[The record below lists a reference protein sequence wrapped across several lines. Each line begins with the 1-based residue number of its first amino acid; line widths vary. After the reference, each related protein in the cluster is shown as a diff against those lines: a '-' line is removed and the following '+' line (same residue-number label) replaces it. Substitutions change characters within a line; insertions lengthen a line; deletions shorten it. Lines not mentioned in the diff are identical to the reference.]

1 MLGRRGVRATAADE
15 LPPPPPPEEDDSSPP
30 PPPPSDS
37 EDEDWPG
44 PPPDTESDAP
54 PPPDTDSDAPPPA
67 WGDPANSND
76 GRLGQQQEPAYAPE
90 PEQPAYVA
98 YEPAYQYHAPAPVP
112 AEAALPAEAGLP
124 EGTREEL
131 QLTADDRDGFGL
143 DLDGWMNVE
152 NVAGPAARAGW
163 QPGWVI
169 VGVQGREVRS
179 KEEMLQELQG
189 AGRTVQFSVFIPA
202 ALQPADGGGAE
213 TDTVAHAVD
222 EFHRHDEDE
231 SATLDQAETL
241 RLLQA
246 RGMAVDEAWVA
257 GIWDAIDM
265 DGSGLLDMN
274 EFLGLL
280 RLAAPASERRSARAS
295 AGPSAAELAEQN
307 AAAVRV
313 QSRFRM
319 RSQRNAFRTQ
329 LRATREREAARER
342 AWAIYNRGGPAQGLS
357 DGDGESGEFAMAHQP
372 RSPAVHS
379 SLTQQRAHAAT
390 TLQAAYRGRTARRG
404 LKMGLIGRP
413 DTRAAQAAAFKQEQL
428 RSHAPAHYAHLAEL
442 ESTARRLKA
451 ELQHGAGGV
460 EASGDDVPV
469 DVEQLIRRNQE
480 LEERVHQL
488 ESSRARQRGLAQA
501 SHALES
507 GGAAL
512 PARRAPGS
520 SPSSSRGWR
529 EAWDPEHNRRYYYN
543 KYTKE
548 VTWEMP
554 EGFSRKSRSRGA
566 RHGLRKVY
574 MPPSTQAGQF

>member
-1 MLGRRGVRATAADE
+1 MPGRRGVRAATAADE

-76 GRLGQQQEPAYAPE
+76 GWLGQQQEPAYAPE
-90 PEQPAYVA
+90 PEQPYAA
-98 YEPAYQYHAPAPVP
+98 YEPAYQVHAAAPVP
-112 AEAALPAEAGLP
+112 AEPAAP

-202 ALQPADGGGAE
+202 ALQPADGGAAE

-222 EFHRHDEDE
+222 EFHRHDEDD

-280 RLAAPASERRSARAS
+280 RIAAPASERRSARAS

-329 LRATREREAARER
+329 QRATREREAARQR
-342 AWAIYNRGGPAQGLS
+342 AWAIYNRGGPAQGQR
-357 DGDGESGEFAMAHQP
+357 DGDGESAEFAMAHQAP
-372 RSPAVHS
+372 RSQAVHS

-428 RSHAPAHYAHLAEL
+428 RSHAPAHHAHLSEL

-460 EASGDDVPV
+460 EASGDDAV

-501 SHALES
+501 SRRES

-512 PARRAPGS
+512 PARLAPGS

-529 EAWDPEHNRRYYYN
+529 EAWDPEHNRRYYFH
-543 KYTKE
+543 KRTKE

-554 EGFSRKSRSRGA
+554 ESFSRKSRSRG
-566 RHGLRKVY
+566 
-574 MPPSTQAGQF
+574 